1 MSESIVKVAGCGA
14 PSEPEQ
20 IRCNAAIIALQRE
33 NESIQEQIKSIGKT
47 TPFSVSMKS
56 LTYATLFIA
65 FVSLLLAVL
74 ALAKIALLLDVIAIL
89 QQK

>member
-20 IRCNAAIIALQRE
+20 IRCNAAIIALQHE
-33 NESIQEQIKSIGKT
+33 NESIHKQIKSIGET
-47 TPFSVSMKS
+47 TPFATSMKS
-56 LTYATLFIA
+56 ITYATLFIA

-74 ALAKIALLLDVIAIL
+74 ALAKIEIMLDVVSIL
-89 QQK
+89 QRQ

>member
-33 NESIQEQIKSIGKT
+33 NESVQEQIKSIGKIS
-47 TPFSVSMKS
+47 PFATSMKS
-56 LTYATLFIA
+56 ITYAALFIA
-65 FVSLLLAVL
+65 LVSLLLAVL
-74 ALAKIALLLDVIAIL
+74 ALAKIEILLDVVSIL
-89 QQK
+89 QRQ